1 MKLGAT
7 SSNRLRRHTSVHG
20 VLLFHGQISA
30 SPRMLMWT
38 LLATIVVFSATST
51 LVCAQDALTQGKT
64 LRSLGKAWNAN
75 LSDWSLTDD
84 PCLGNWT
91 GITCEATNSKV
102 ISVRLV
108 NKSLYGS
115 IPKEIGQLVFL
126 EQLDLTNNSI
136 QGGIPTEIG
145 KLTNLQV
152 LTLDGNSLTS
162 LPPQELLFC
171 NLTELSMHGNQIN
184 GKIPSWIG
192 QMVQL
197 VKLDLYTNNLW
208 GGLPP
213 EYGNLKNLQT
223 LELWENQLSG
233 YIPDEWR
240 GMTSIVNLNL
250 PRNQFMGPFP
260 NITAL
265 LRNGISNFT
274 KLGLNCNF
282 FTGKYPQQYYDTL
295 PPGVN
300 ITINYTP
307 NCFDNETDTNP
318 TINRLPNVTQN
329 TPRDCERQWAC
340 GTFLQ
345 YVAQEKG
352 NCAPCPSGQIRI
364 DVSKCICG
372 KEEQLPNTSKKFPVG
387 AVVGGIV
394 GGVCAILVALL
405 LMLVYYK
412 HSTRVLYPEF
422 GRTYE
427 GSDEPWIVPKEL
439 RRFKLQE
446 LEKATNNFDE
456 KCFTG
461 SGGFGKVYRG
471 VLLDGTVVAIKC
483 ASLQSAQGQTEFRNE
498 LTLLSRLHHRN
509 LVKLEGFC
517 DDDGLQILVYEFM
530 ENGDLHDNLFGKKGK
545 FPLNSIQRLEVVLGV
560 ARGLDYLHSFADPP
574 VIHRDIKLSNVLLSH
589 SMVPKLSDF
598 GVSRASAEYATHVST
613 APIGTRG
620 YLDPDYFRTNQL
632 TTASDVYAFG
642 IVLLEIIT
650 GLPVID
656 YTRLDA
662 SCLDA
667 WARPRFNEGGI
678 RAIIDR
684 KLDIGYNE
692 ALYTDMAHLAL
703 RCAQHDRTL
712 RPTMKDVLSI
722 LEPYGKTILQ
732 VPSPEWIGWSTSH
745 FTNKSL
751 FEPETPMGFERPG
764 SRETSAAELYPLKT
778 ALSHSPPGSSAFHSP
793 GPSECFTNPKPR

>member
-1 MKLGAT
+1 
-7 SSNRLRRHTSVHG
+7 
-20 VLLFHGQISA
+20 
-30 SPRMLMWT
+30 MWT

-223 LELWENQLSG
+223 L
-233 YIPDEWR
+233 
-240 GMTSIVNLNL
+240 NL

-274 KLGLNCNF
+274 KL
-282 FTGKYPQQYYDTL
+282 
-295 PPGVN
+295 
-300 ITINYTP
+300 NYTP

-598 GVSRASAEYATHVST
+598 GVSREYS
-613 APIGTRG
+613 

>member
-1 MKLGAT
+1 MRIDDSKGSLLVDARSLRNTSTGTMKLGAT

-240 GMTSIVNLNL
+240 GMTSIVNL
-250 PRNQFMGPFP
+250 
-260 NITAL
+260 
-265 LRNGISNFT
+265 
-274 KLGLNCNF
+274 
-282 FTGKYPQQYYDTL
+282 
-295 PPGVN
+295 
-300 ITINYTP
+300 
-307 NCFDNETDTNP
+307 
-318 TINRLPNVTQN
+318 
-329 TPRDCERQWAC
+329 
-340 GTFLQ
+340 
-345 YVAQEKG
+345 
-352 NCAPCPSGQIRI
+352 
-364 DVSKCICG
+364 
-372 KEEQLPNTSKKFPVG
+372 
-387 AVVGGIV
+387 
-394 GGVCAILVALL
+394 
-405 LMLVYYK
+405 
-412 HSTRVLYPEF
+412 
-422 GRTYE
+422 
-427 GSDEPWIVPKEL
+427 
-439 RRFKLQE
+439 
-446 LEKATNNFDE
+446 
-456 KCFTG
+456 
-461 SGGFGKVYRG
+461 
-471 VLLDGTVVAIKC
+471 
-483 ASLQSAQGQTEFRNE
+483 
-498 LTLLSRLHHRN
+498 
-509 LVKLEGFC
+509 
-517 DDDGLQILVYEFM
+517 
-530 ENGDLHDNLFGKKGK
+530 
-545 FPLNSIQRLEVVLGV
+545 
-560 ARGLDYLHSFADPP
+560 
-574 VIHRDIKLSNVLLSH
+574 
-589 SMVPKLSDF
+589 
-598 GVSRASAEYATHVST
+598 
-613 APIGTRG
+613 
-620 YLDPDYFRTNQL
+620 
-632 TTASDVYAFG
+632 
-642 IVLLEIIT
+642 
-650 GLPVID
+650 
-656 YTRLDA
+656 
-662 SCLDA
+662 
-667 WARPRFNEGGI
+667 
-678 RAIIDR
+678 
-684 KLDIGYNE
+684 
-692 ALYTDMAHLAL
+692 
-703 RCAQHDRTL
+703 
-712 RPTMKDVLSI
+712 
-722 LEPYGKTILQ
+722 
-732 VPSPEWIGWSTSH
+732 
-745 FTNKSL
+745 
-751 FEPETPMGFERPG
+751 
-764 SRETSAAELYPLKT
+764 
-778 ALSHSPPGSSAFHSP
+778 
-793 GPSECFTNPKPR
+793 